1 MPEGQETCYLP
12 GVEIMVICLLDY
24 GYYWCQL
31 SASGVAR
38 EKEGMRFELLVHF
51 SANNKILI
59 LKFDKTVGTVLKL
72 VVMIRH
78 TLGFFVNS

>member
-1 MPEGQETCYLP
+1 M
-12 GVEIMVICLLDY
+12 
-24 GYYWCQL
+24 
-31 SASGVAR
+31 AR